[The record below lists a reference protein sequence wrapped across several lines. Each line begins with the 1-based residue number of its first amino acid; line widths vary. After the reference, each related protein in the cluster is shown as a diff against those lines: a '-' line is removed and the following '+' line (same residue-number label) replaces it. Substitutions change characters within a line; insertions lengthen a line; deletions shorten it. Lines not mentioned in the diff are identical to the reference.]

1 MTTPRMSSADTVDP
15 GPPLTHDAVR
25 AAADRLAR
33 AAATGVPCTPVR
45 DLIGSSDIRAAYEV
59 QSVLTAQRLAAGARR
74 VGRKIGLTSAVVQ
87 KQLGVGQPDF
97 GFLFDDMRLAGGDV
111 ISMTRLLQP
120 KVEAEVAFVL
130 AEDLASGPL
139 DARSVRSAVAYLV
152 AAIEV
157 VDSRVA
163 GWDITLGDTVADN
176 ASSGL
181 FVLGPQRRTLDQV
194 EPADVSMAMT
204 VDGELVSSGDG
215 RACLGDPLNA
225 LAWLA
230 NTALDLGEPL
240 RAGEVILS
248 GALGPMHPIHPGSLV
263 RADISGLGSVSARIS
278 HHPLPEE
285 GR

>member
-1 MTTPRMSSADTVDP
+1 MSSADTVDP
-15 GPPLTHDAVR
+15 GRPFTDDPVR
-25 AAADRLAR
+25 AAAERLGR
-33 AAATGVPCTPVR
+33 AAATGIPCPPVR
-45 DLIGSSDIRAAYEV
+45 DLIGSSDIRAAYRV
-59 QSVLTAQRLAAGARR
+59 QSVLTAERLAAGGHRI
-74 VGRKIGLTSAVVQ
+74 GRKIGLTSTAVQ

-97 GFLFDDMRLAGGDV
+97 GVLFDDMRLGGGDV
-111 ISMTRLLQP
+111 ISMGRLLQP
-120 KVEAEVAFVL
+120 KVEAEVAFLL
-130 AEDLASGPL
+130 AEDLMSGPL
-139 DARSVRSAVAYLV
+139 DARSVRPAIAYAV

-194 EPADVSMAMT
+194 EPAGVSMTMT

-225 LAWLA
+225 LVWLA
-230 NTALDLGEPL
+230 NTAIELGDPL

-248 GALGPMHPIHPGSLV
+248 GALGPMYPVRPGSVV
-263 RADISGLGSVSARIS
+263 RADISGLGSVSARFS
-278 HHPLPEE
+278 HDLLPEE